1 MVSEDMER
9 EMVDKND
16 VEAIAKVVFR
26 ELGLNWK
33 VFHLEF
39 DKPNHRWW
47 VRARRSDHPDV
58 FARFY
63 LKKGSRDAVKKSLA
77 EMVKR
82 KLQELDSK

>member
-1 MVSEDMER
+1 MLEKSDIET
-9 EMVDKND
+9 
-16 VEAIAKVVFR
+16 IAKLVFR

-58 FARFY
+58 FADLY
-63 LKKGSRDAVKKSLA
+63 ANIGLRDVVKKSLV
-77 EMVKR
+77 EGIKR
-82 KLQELDSK
+82 KLQELESK